1 MRKKILIT
9 GGSGLLGQY
18 LNISLSKNHELLTLY
33 NRNIGNCASYQSYQI
48 DISDFSRMKKMILEY
63 HPDVVI
69 HTACFSRPES
79 CDANDRTR
87 VYKVNVEATEVIAQM
102 CEKIGCILIYTS
114 TDLVY
119 DGNSG
124 GWLTEDSPINPVS
137 LYAETKLLAEQKIVS
152 KACTYVI
159 LRTSLLIGFGLN
171 HARNNFHLMYQNL
184 KNGLRVKLFKDQI
197 RTPLSLLNA
206 AEMIKAIC
214 EGGIPSGIYNFGGID
229 RVSRVE
235 LGEMVCSMA
244 GFEVNLIDS
253 ISMDD
258 IPNFPK
264 VYDVS
269 LRTEKLQSYGL
280 TPLPIKQAL
289 GLILNQIPEDVK
301 WS

>member
-1 MRKKILIT
+1 MKKKILIT

-18 LNISLSKNHELLTLY
+18 LNILLDKDYEILTLY
-33 NRNIGNCASYQSYQI
+33 NKNIGNCTAYQSYQM
-48 DISDFSRMKKMILEY
+48 DISDFSLIKKMILEF
-63 HPDVVI
+63 HPNFVI

-79 CDANDRTR
+79 CNAQDKSL
-87 VYKVNVEATEVIAQM
+87 VYKVNVEATEVIAQT
-102 CEKIGCILIYTS
+102 CEKIGCTLIYTS

-119 DGNSG
+119 DGNFD
-124 GWLTEDSPINPVS
+124 GWLKEDSPINPVS
-137 LYAETKLLAEQKIVS
+137 LYAETKLVAEQKIATVS
-152 KACTYVI
+152 PAYII

-171 HARNNFHLMYQNL
+171 HSRNNFHLMYQNL
-184 KNGLRVKLFKDQI
+184 KSGLKVKLFKDQI

-214 EGGIPSGIYNFGGID
+214 ELDIPSGIYNFGGID

-235 LGEMVCSMA
+235 IGEIVCDIA
-244 GFEVNLIDS
+244 GFERTLIDA

-269 LRTEKLQSYGL
+269 LNTAKLQSYGL
-280 TPLPIKQAL
+280 KALPIKQAVRQ
-289 GLILNQIPEDVK
+289 ILDRVPENVG
-301 WS
+301 

>member
-1 MRKKILIT
+1 MKKKILIT

-18 LNISLSKNHELLTLY
+18 LNISLGKDYELLTLY
-33 NRNIGNCASYQSYQI
+33 NKNAGNCTAYQTYQV
-48 DISDFSRMKKMILEY
+48 DISDFSLIKKMILEY
-63 HPDVVI
+63 HPDFVI

-79 CDANDRTR
+79 CNAQNRSL

-102 CEKIGCILIYTS
+102 CEKIGCTLIYTS

-119 DGNSG
+119 DGNTG
-124 GWLTEDSPINPVS
+124 GWLTEDSPVNPVS
-137 LYAETKLLAEQKIVS
+137 LYAETKLLAEKEIVNETS
-152 KACTYVI
+152 AYII

-171 HARNNFHLMYQNL
+171 HSRNNFHLMYQNL

-206 AEMIKAIC
+206 AEMIKTIC

-235 LGEMVCSMA
+235 LGEMVCNMA
-244 GFEVNLIDS
+244 GFEKTLIDA

-258 IPNFPK
+258 IPDFPK

-269 LRTEKLQSYGL
+269 LNTEKLQFYGL
-280 TPLPIKQAL
+280 KPLPIKQAL
-289 GLILNQIPEDVK
+289 RQILNQILENVR
-301 WS
+301 